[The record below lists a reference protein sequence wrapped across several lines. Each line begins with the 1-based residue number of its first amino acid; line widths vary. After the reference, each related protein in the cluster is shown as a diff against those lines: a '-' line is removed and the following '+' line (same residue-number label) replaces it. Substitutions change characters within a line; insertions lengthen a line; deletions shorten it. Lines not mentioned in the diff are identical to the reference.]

1 MSSRRRSSS
10 SRTPRSSSTS
20 SSSSSS
26 RSSSKELTRAA
37 LLRAALKLLSRSSFD
52 SISLRQVTKEAG
64 VSPTAFYRHFDDM
77 EELGLVLVEE
87 SFGTLSEMLRSAR
100 IEAGEWTDAI
110 RSSVDVVVRHAAD
123 HELHMRFIARE
134 RYGGVRRIR
143 RTIRRELQLFADE
156 LSLDLARFPII
167 DGWPTRDRRMFA
179 NLVTEAM
186 IHMVAELLD
195 ADAAEALEI
204 EQRTIHQLRLASLA
218 VPAWRPELATPLAA
232 LAPEPEPDEALDAPD
247 GSTPAP

>member
-1 MSSRRRSSS
+1 MASRHRSSS
-10 SRTPRSSSTS
+10 GRSTRPPSAT
-20 SSSSSS
+20 S

-52 SISLRQVTKEAG
+52 SISLREVTREAG

-100 IEAGEWTDAI
+100 IESGEWTDAI

-134 RYGGVRRIR
+134 RYGGVRCIR

-186 IHMVAELLD
+186 IHMVADLLD

-204 EQRTIHQLRLASLA
+204 EQRTIHQLRLVSLA
-218 VPAWRPELATPLAA
+218 VPSWNPELA
-232 LAPEPEPDEALDAPD
+232 AP
-247 GSTPAP
+247 T

>member
-1 MSSRRRSSS
+1 MSSRHRPSNRSG
-10 SRTPRSSSTS
+10 RSGSSTS
-20 SSSSSS
+20 R
-26 RSSSKELTRAA
+26 RSTKELTRAA
-37 LLRAALKLLSRSSFD
+37 LVRAALKLLSRSSFD
-52 SISLRQVTKEAG
+52 SISLREVTREAG

-100 IEAGEWTDAI
+100 LDAGEWKDAI
-110 RSSVDVVVRHAAD
+110 KSSVDVVVRHAAD

-156 LSLDLARFPII
+156 LSLDLARFPVI
-167 DGWPTRDRRMFA
+167 DGWPTADRRMFA

-186 IHMVAELLD
+186 IHMVAELLE
-195 ADAAEALEI
+195 ADAAEALVIQE
-204 EQRTIHQLRLASLA
+204 RTIHQLRLVSLA
-218 VPAWRPELATPLAA
+218 VPSW
-232 LAPEPEPDEALDAPD
+232 EPDRALGRP
-247 GSTPAP
+247 SPSP